1 MPISTR
7 WPDVRQRASARIA
20 ALLLAVATASAQA
33 QQAVAP
39 AQSPD
44 WSVEQVT
51 VTAQAAGP
59 AYWHAQ
65 KGEADVWILATV
77 QYLPKDFAWNRN
89 HLAKL
94 LDGTRVVLVPPRA
107 SASLFDAG
115 WFLLTKRSLLYLPD
129 GQTLDGVLGA
139 PLAARFA
146 TARAIVHRD
155 ADHFAGDALPVA
167 ALELEGDF
175 LSAKGLVLAEPADAI
190 ESLARKSNAEV
201 RYVAKYDAMPSV
213 EAILKLPPDKS
224 RACVEAAIN
233 DVEFQNSH
241 ANAAAEAWAV
251 GDVAGIKA
259 NFSDS
264 NVLECLLAIA
274 PEATELEARATADTV
289 SAIETAL
296 NEGGRA
302 IAVVSIGQL
311 LRKNGV
317 LEKLH
322 ADGIAVEGPPQ

>member
-1 MPISTR
+1 MKHLAQS
-7 WPDVRQRASARIA
+7 
-20 ALLLAVATASAQA
+20 LLAVSLLNFAAVSASAQ
-33 QQAVAP
+33 QSAVP
-39 AQSPD
+39 PQSTD
-44 WSVEQVT
+44 WSIESVT
-51 VTAQAAGP
+51 VTAQATGP

-65 KGEADVWILATV
+65 KGQAEVWILGV
-77 QYLPKDFAWNRN
+77 VEFLPKDFAWNRN
-89 HLAKL
+89 HLTKL
-94 LDGTRVVLVPPRA
+94 LDGTRVVLLPPRA
-107 SASLFDAG
+107 TASLFDAG

-146 TARAIVHRD
+146 SARAIVHRD
-155 ADHFAGDALPVA
+155 ADHYAGDALPVA

-175 LSAKGLVLAEPADAI
+175 LSAKGLVLAEPADTI
-190 ESLARKSNAEV
+190 ESLARSSNAEV
-201 RYVAKYDAMPSV
+201 RHVAKYDAMPSI
-213 EAILKLPPDKS
+213 EAILKASPDKG
-224 RACVEAAIN
+224 RACVEVAIN
-233 DVEFQNSH
+233 DIEFQNVH

-259 NFSDS
+259 NYSDS
-264 NVLECLLAIA
+264 NVIECLLAIA

-296 NEGGRA
+296 SEGGRTV
-302 IAVVSIGQL
+302 AVVGIGQL

-322 ADGIAVEGPPQ
+322 ADGIAVEGPP